1 MSRPK
6 VRTAEA
12 DQIIRE
18 EARRRVEFRSNKQ
31 IAQILEAKGVKLS
44 PYYIGELV
52 KQAERRIR
60 EEYELSRRAKVM
72 RGMS

>member
-31 IAQILEAKGVKLS
+31 IAQILESKGVKLS

-52 KQAERRIR
+52 KQAEHRIR
-60 EEYELSRRAKVM
+60 EENELSRRAKVM
-72 RGMS
+72 RGTG